1 MKSEKLVSSLQFRV
15 SSVEFREGR
24 WMEFLVLSVVEVSP
38 PADEFISFAP
48 NSIEDTLEQ
57 ENLCGH
63 WSQSGH
69 RT

>member
-1 MKSEKLVSSLQFRV
+1 
-15 SSVEFREGR
+15 
-24 WMEFLVLSVVEVSP
+24 MEFLVLSVVEVSP